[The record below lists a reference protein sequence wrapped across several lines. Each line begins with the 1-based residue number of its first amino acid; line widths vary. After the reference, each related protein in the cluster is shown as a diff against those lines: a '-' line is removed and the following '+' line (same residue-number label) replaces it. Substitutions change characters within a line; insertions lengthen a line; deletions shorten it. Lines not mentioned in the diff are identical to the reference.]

1 MTKLATLGFL
11 VRVEER
17 CSIIDIIKTLYSHCF
32 GRGKFQSTIKV
43 PSLIK
48 LHGQKE
54 GRKFSIKEHT
64 TLTTTKIELEATN

>member
-1 MTKLATLGFL
+1 MTKRVTLGFL
-11 VRVEER
+11 IRVEER
-17 CSIIDIIKTLYSHCF
+17 CSIVNIIKTLYPYCF
-32 GRGKFQSTIKV
+32 ERGKFQSTIEV